1 VTWWR
6 SASTVARKELREAV
20 RDRRSLGSALLYAL
34 WGPLVMAVALMALAR
49 DRGAEPP
56 LTIAFDHASAAGL
69 AMFFAERSVTP
80 VPMPDDAD
88 AQIRART
95 LHVALLVEEGYGEE
109 LGAARPARLTLVY
122 DGSWRESNARA
133 ARVRSLLAEYG
144 RRVADTR
151 LILHGVSPAAVSPFR
166 IGERDVST
174 ASGRAATLLAAL
186 PIFLLLSAFIG
197 GMGAAADMMAG
208 ERERAS
214 LESLLLHPV
223 PRAAVVI
230 GKWTAASALCLAT
243 VTLTLA
249 VSQAVLR
256 HPRIQAVDVPI
267 GLSLTDAAQM
277 WIVLGPLALFAT
289 AAQLLVALFARTYKE
304 AHTQL
309 SLMIFLPMLPGFLL
323 AFGSL
328 DTRPWMTWMPILGQH
343 VMIGGLLRGEPAPV
357 ITAASLAAVTIAAA
371 ALALGA
377 STRLLDRESIVRRS
391 AG

>member
-6 SASTVARKELREAV
+6 STSVVAGKELREAV

-34 WGPLVMAVALMALAR
+34 WGPLVMALALMALAR

-56 LTIAFDHASAAGL
+56 LTIAFDHAKAAGL
-69 AMFFAERSVTP
+69 AAFLAGRQVTLVP
-80 VPMPDDAD
+80 VPDDA
-88 AQIRART
+88 AALIRART
-95 LHVALLVEEGYGEE
+95 LHVALLVDDDYLDEF
-109 LGAARPARLTLVY
+109 GAARPARVTLVY
-122 DGSWRESNARA
+122 DGSWRESDARA
-133 ARVRSLLAEYG
+133 ARVRRLLAEYG
-144 RRVADTR
+144 RLVADTR
-151 LILHGVSPAAVSPFR
+151 LILRGVSPGAVSALR
-166 IGERDVST
+166 IDERDVST

-223 PRAAVVI
+223 PRAAIVL
-230 GKWTAASALCLAT
+230 GKWAAASALCLAT

-256 HPRIQAVDVPI
+256 HPRIQAFDVPV
-267 GLSLTDAAQM
+267 GLSTIDAAQL
-277 WIVLGPLALFAT
+277 WIVLAPLALLAT
-289 AAQLLVALFARTYKE
+289 AAQVLVALSARTYKE

-309 SLMIFLPMLPGFLL
+309 SLMIFVPMLPGFLF

-328 DTRPWMTWMPILGQH
+328 ETRPWMSWTPMLGQH
-343 VMIGGLLRGEPAPV
+343 VTIGGLLRGEPAPFT
-357 ITAASLAAVTIAAA
+357 TAASLAAVTLTAT
-371 ALALGA
+371 ALALA
-377 STRLLDRESIVRRS
+377 ATTRLLDRRGPGR
-391 AG
+391 